1 MFSAG
6 TGSNCRVQTV
16 HNSLMSTYYCAG
28 LQKTRAFH
36 KLTDDVSDDI
46 KKRRHLE
53 LDAVYRQCALERNQ
67 EQLGLTQLVLIEG
80 VSIP

>member
-1 MFSAG
+1 MY
-6 TGSNCRVQTV
+6 RPVV
-16 HNSLMSTYYCAG
+16 HNSLISTYYMYCAG

-36 KLTDDVSDDI
+36 KLTDDVSDDV

-80 VSIP
+80 VSMQ